1 MSQRHTSAF
10 PHIVKIMIV
19 IAMAVVST
27 ACGDTP
33 EDSIINFVGDS
44 IIARW
49 DINQSFPS
57 YCVYND
63 GVGGSGIDLIESY
76 RSKFIGSDVVVIT
89 GTNNH
94 NQFRDTQ
101 YKEYAERYVS
111 SILQLTDGEIFLF
124 SVLPREFPGDKE
136 DINNDIARFN
146 AYVEASVK
154 NIDRVCYID
163 AFPDFLKG
171 EGINHMY
178 YSDGLHPN
186 DIGYE
191 ILTQKLLKA
200 L

>member
-1 MSQRHTSAF
+1 MY
-10 PHIVKIMIV
+10 IVKFVIAIV
-19 IAMAVVST
+19 IVVVST
-27 ACGDTP
+27 GCDDAP
-33 EDSIINFVGDS
+33 EDPIINFVGDS

-57 YCVYND
+57 YYVYND
-63 GVGGSGIDLIESY
+63 GIGGSGIDLIESY
-76 RSKFIGSDVVVIT
+76 GSKFVDSYVVVMT
-89 GTNNH
+89 GTNN
-94 NQFRDTQ
+94 NSQFRATQ

-111 SILQLTDGEIFLF
+111 SILQLTNREIFLF

-136 DINNDIARFN
+136 DINKDIARFN
-146 AYVEASVK
+146 AYVKDRIK

-163 AFPDFLKG
+163 AFPDFSKG

-186 DIGYE
+186 DTGYE
-191 ILTQKLLKA
+191 ILTQKLLKV

>member
-1 MSQRHTSAF
+1 MSHRYTSSF
-10 PHIVKIMIV
+10 VYITKIVIA
-19 IAMAVVST
+19 IAMAVVSVG
-27 ACGDTP
+27 CGDTP
-33 EDSIINFVGDS
+33 EDPVINFVGDS

-63 GVGGSGIDLIESY
+63 GIGGSGIDLIESY
-76 RSKFIGSDVVVIT
+76 ESRFIGRDVVVMT
-89 GTNNH
+89 GTNN
-94 NQFRDTQ
+94 NSQFKATQ

-111 SILQLTDGEIFLF
+111 SILQLTDGKIFLF

-136 DINNDIARFN
+136 DINRDIARFN
-146 AYVEASVK
+146 AYVKERVK
-154 NIDRVCYID
+154 SIDRVYYID
-163 AFPDFLKG
+163 AFPDFSKG

-186 DIGYE
+186 DTGYE